1 MKAVLLAGG
10 KGRRLYP
17 YSTVL
22 PKPLMPI
29 GEMPIL
35 EIIVRQLKNHG
46 ITELIISV
54 GHMANLIQAF
64 FGDGERWGVSIEYA
78 IENEPLGTAGPIK
91 IIDGLDEDFL
101 LMNGD
106 ILTTLNY
113 NKLTEFHKNENSIF
127 TVSTFA
133 RDSKI
138 DFGVI
143 KTNDNKIVD
152 YIEKPV
158 YHFDVSMGIYC
169 ISPEVLNYIEKNVHL
184 DINDL
189 ILNLVKDGKNVKSY
203 KEDCEWLDIGR
214 ADDYEIAADTFEK
227 NRSLYLRKL

>member
-1 MKAVLLAGG
+1 LKAVLLAGG

-35 EIIVRQLKNHG
+35 EIIVRQLKHHG
-46 ITELIISV
+46 ITELFISV
-54 GHMANLIQAF
+54 GHMANLIQSF
-64 FGDGERWGVSIEYA
+64 FGNGERWGVSIEYS

-91 IIDGLDEDFL
+91 LIDGLDEDFI

-106 ILTTLNY
+106 LLTTLNY
-113 NKLTEFHKNENSIF
+113 NNLVEFHKNKNSIF
-127 TVSTFA
+127 TVSTFE

-189 ILNLVKDGKNVKSY
+189 ILNLVKEGKNVNSY

-214 ADDYEIAADTFEK
+214 VDDYEIAADTFDK
-227 NRSLYLRKL
+227 NRKHYLPE